1 MESSFWFQG
10 AEWKRRHRVQIWSK
24 NTTRKSQPGVIR
36 LLGEILN
43 DLRARNRNTPHPEGK
58 CFTKPE
64 KERSWPLIVN
74 RCPGRGH
81 VWASARSGA
90 GPARTASPRSCRKLQ
105 GTWKNVRSKQNSE
118 KSWLLSLERKETD
131 FSRSCCHAWST
142 LPAGRRT
149 PRLRKAPRWE
159 SLKKNRLIFKNRC
172 FVGMKSDP
180 WNGRQFYKW
189 SLKMF

>member
-24 NTTRKSQPGVIR
+24 NTTKKSQPGFIL

-64 KERSWPLIVN
+64 KVRSWPLIVN
-74 RCPGRGH
+74 RCPSRGH

-90 GPARTASPRSCRKLQ
+90 GLARTASPRSCRKLR
-105 GTWKNVRSKQNSE
+105 GTWKKRSIKAEFREKLIVISGKKRNRLVKILLPRLVHLARGSKNPSAEEGTSLRIPEE
-118 KSWLLSLERKETD
+118 KSSHFQE
-131 FSRSCCHAWST
+131 
-142 LPAGRRT
+142 
-149 PRLRKAPRWE
+149 
-159 SLKKNRLIFKNRC
+159 LIFCRHEI
-172 FVGMKSDP
+172 
-180 WNGRQFYKW
+180 W
-189 SLKMF
+189 SLKWSPILYVIP